1 MYYTIIYIDSR
12 GVYMD
17 LDTYKFKIKILRNM
31 INSLNEY
38 NTQMI
43 ESGEIK
49 LKNNSVIIDNM
60 LKELLNIEKNIES
73 NTFKEK
79 VSKDITQEEIDT
91 LEYKKNYSLL
101 NKSFWEAREKVAEE
115 KIKYPSSL
123 YEKKVKE
130 YQNQFLI
137 DGYNLSL
144 EEIEYNID
152 LYKEKYA
159 SRIYMDSIYDRAL
172 YKIKEDNDYSID
184 EICDESI
191 GVSLLDKTVY
201 EILSDEL
208 VSINNQLLLS
218 DDINNSGFK
227 EVSDY
232 KRELNNKKLIDKKN
246 IIKEQM
252 EIISNKAKEMND
264 II

>member
-1 MYYTIIYIDSR
+1 MPIIFR
-12 GVYMD
+12 
-17 LDTYKFKIKILRNM
+17 
-31 INSLNEY
+31 
-38 NTQMI
+38 
-43 ESGEIK
+43 
-49 LKNNSVIIDNM
+49 
-60 LKELLNIEKNIES
+60 
-73 NTFKEK
+73 
-79 VSKDITQEEIDT
+79 
-91 LEYKKNYSLL
+91 KNYSLL